1 MLYYELQADLSTM
14 LPIVIM
20 NIIDH
25 KYDYYMTILKL
36 I

>member
-1 MLYYELQADLSTM
+1 M

-25 KYDYYMTILKL
+25 KYDYYNSKAYLTKL
-36 I
+36 FNYYYHDNDM